1 MKPEKEEQGLGSV
14 RVYPLSQDVDMILIF
29 LTFMS
34 IVKRENVEDAMGW
47 NVQMGARSHQP
58 LNTGNGQM
66 GRADNLCLKTPV
78 ALRKDAPKVIP
89 KENYTVSEIGMYKDT
104 ICT

>member
-1 MKPEKEEQGLGSV
+1 MKPEKEERGLGSV

-66 GRADNLCLKTPV
+66 GRADNLCLKTPSPYERM
-78 ALRKDAPKVIP
+78 LRRLFQKKIILCPK
-89 KENYTVSEIGMYKDT
+89 
-104 ICT
+104 